1 MFHPSAPTSL
11 SLSDSFTLRYVT
23 TPSSAVGFTPTTAL
37 SVDPLSITHTSLC
50 CLGLGCR
57 SYNGPVPDGP
67 SPGKITH
74 FHCPPTS
81 STLRNTERISGF
93 GNRGYLALSAKPTR
107 GSHRAWVA
115 NLARA
120 SFRSLIG
127 SLSPIYPSSG
137 RSKEFLRAPL
147 LSPTYSLLSGLWLDL
162 HQLVRDHAG
171 HTSSME
177 DTINF

>member
-1 MFHPSAPTSL
+1 MFRPSAPTSM
-11 SLSDSFTLRYVT
+11 SLSNSFTLRCVT
-23 TPSSAVGFTPTTAL
+23 TSSSAIDFTPTTAS
-37 SVDPLSITHTSLC
+37 SVDPLSITNTSLC

-57 SYNGPVPDGP
+57 SYNGPIPDGP

-74 FHCPPTS
+74 FHFPPTS

-115 NLARA
+115 SLTPA

-127 SLSPIYPSSG
+127 SLSPVFPPRADQKSFFGHPCLCLHIPSFQG
-137 RSKEFLRAPL
+137 YGW
-147 LSPTYSLLSGLWLDL
+147 TY
-162 HQLVRDHAG
+162 
-171 HTSSME
+171 TS
-177 DTINF
+177 